1 MIGCKENLKL
11 EEDLAGVRLEDHDL
25 QNGVVELIP
34 AGEIIRVD
42 RTAPPL
48 GRMRQ
53 VEWQGSMY
61 GVFPQ
66 DLRKRCG
73 SI

>member
-1 MIGCKENLKL
+1 MTSCKENLML
-11 EEDLAGVRLEDHDL
+11 EEDLAGVRLEDHGL

-34 AGEIIRVD
+34 AGEIICVD
-42 RTAPPL
+42 RTAPLL

-66 DLRKRCG
+66 DLVKRCG
-73 SI
+73 SS

>member
-1 MIGCKENLKL
+1 ML

-42 RTAPPL
+42 RTVPPL
-48 GRMRQ
+48 GRMQ
-53 VEWQGSMY
+53 PVEWQGSMY

-66 DLRKRCG
+66 DLLKRCG